1 MKELQQDDTIKIVP
15 ADKGN
20 ALVVIDSAEY
30 NNKCEEHLANEDTY
44 KKLQKS
50 NGITERKS

>member
-1 MKELQQDDTIKIVP
+1 MKELQQDGTIKNVP

-30 NNKCEEHLANEDTY
+30 NNKCEEHLANKDTY
-44 KKLQKS
+44 KNKKKKIQW
-50 NGITERKS
+50 NH

>member
-1 MKELQQDDTIKIVP
+1 MKDLQQDDTIKIVA
-15 ADKGN
+15 ADKRT

-30 NNKCEEHLANEDTY
+30 NNKCEQLANEDTY
-44 KKLQKS
+44 KILKKC